1 MEREKYE
8 WDEHEKSE
16 DDSKNAITGT
26 YWNSSLKSSGGTDP
40 KEYDAKVVSLCASG
54 SHSIDVESF
63 AQ

>member
-1 MEREKYE
+1 MYE
-8 WDEHEKSE
+8 LDEHEKVGTTA
-16 DDSKNAITGT
+16 KNAITGT

-54 SHSIDVESF
+54 SHSIDVESS